1 MRSFYGALLWLYPA
15 RYRQEFGREILNVIG
30 QAADERKADGLVVY
44 ALFVIAE
51 VFGLISGAA
60 AEWMAQT
67 TARRSLPES
76 TLPLHKMT
84 DAIARHDFLAAR
96 AWSIED
102 LKTRSRSW

>member
-1 MRSFYGALLWLYPA
+1 MRSFYSALLWLYPA

-30 QAADERKADGLVVY
+30 QTAAQRKAEGPVVY

-67 TARRSLPES
+67 TARRSVPEGAS
-76 TLPLHKMT
+76 PLRKMT
-84 DAIARHDFLAAR
+84 EAIARHDFLAAR
-96 AWSIED
+96 AWSLED
-102 LKTRSRSW
+102 LKTRSRAR